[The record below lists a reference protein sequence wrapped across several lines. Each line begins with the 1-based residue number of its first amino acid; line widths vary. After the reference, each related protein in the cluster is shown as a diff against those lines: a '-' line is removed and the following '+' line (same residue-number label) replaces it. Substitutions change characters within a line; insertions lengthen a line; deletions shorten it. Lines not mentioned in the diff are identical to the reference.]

1 MKLKDNKIYRLIII
15 PICIALCFFGR
26 FIPGPEGLSSDA
38 MGVISIFIGSLILWL
53 TIGIDWPSLLCIFAL
68 AFLENIGFNS
78 ALSKSFGNATFIFLL
93 FTFICTYALS
103 KTSLIRR
110 VAIWFIS
117 TKLAKKSGNWFIA
130 LFLLAVLVLGLF
142 ISPSVLFVIIFPILN
157 EVFAIA
163 GIEKDDKVAKVL
175 MMGLGFTVSISS
187 GMTPIA
193 HVFPVLAM
201 NAANVNV
208 SPLAY
213 MGMAIPVGLITF
225 VLMLLAFRFIVRPDV
240 SKLSNVDTSTLSKDS
255 VSVSNET
262 EQSSKITKKEIAILS
277 IFAFVILLWIV
288 PSFFKDGAPEFYDA
302 INKYGTAMP
311 PILGVLL
318 LCIIKFDGKPI
329 ITLDDAFKNG
339 VPWTALM
346 MCAATLVLGA
356 ALTDNA
362 IGIKAFLQNNLSS
375 SLSSLPAIALLI
387 IFAFWAALQT
397 NLSSNM
403 VTATLVS
410 TVAASILIATSSTLS
425 VPAVAS
431 IIGMLASF
439 AFATPPSMPHIA
451 IVAGSDYCDT
461 KDVLIYGSLLM
472 VISVVIALV
481 IGYPLG
487 SILM

>member
-1 MKLKDNKIYRLIII
+1 MKLKDNKIYRWIII
-15 PICIALCFFGR
+15 PVCIALCFFGR

-38 MGVISIFIGSLILWL
+38 MGVISIYLGSLILWL

-68 AFLENIGFNS
+68 AFLDNIGFNT

-93 FTFICTYALS
+93 FTFLCTYALS
-103 KTSLIRR
+103 KTTLIRR
-110 VAIWFIS
+110 IALWFIS
-117 TKLAKKSGNWFIA
+117 TKLAKKNGNWFVA
-130 LFLLAVLVLGLF
+130 LFLFAVLVLGLF
-142 ISPSVLFVIIFPILN
+142 ISPSVLFVIILPILN

-163 GIEKDDKVAKVL
+163 GIEKGDKVAKVL

-201 NAANVNV
+201 NAAGVSV

-225 VLMLLAFRFIVRPDV
+225 VLMLLVFRFVIRPDV
-240 SKLSNVDTSTLSKDS
+240 SKLTNVDTSTLSVSSQS
-255 VSVSNET
+255 VSEDASVDRIS
-262 EQSSKITKKEIAILS
+262 KKEITILS
-277 IFAFVILLWIV
+277 IFVLVILLWIV
-288 PSFFKDGAPEFYDA
+288 PSFFKDGAPEFYNA

-318 LCIIKFDGKPI
+318 LCIIRFDGKPI
-329 ITLDDAFKNG
+329 ITIEDAFKNG

-362 IGIKAFLQNNLSS
+362 IGIKAFLQTNLSS

-387 IFAFWAALQT
+387 IFCVWAALQT

-410 TVAASILIATSSTLS
+410 TVAASILVATNAALS
-425 VPAVAS
+425 IPAVAS
-431 IIGMLASF
+431 VIGMLASF

-461 KDVLIYGSLLM
+461 EDVLIYGSLLM
-472 VISVVIALV
+472 VITIVVALLV
-481 IGYPLG
+481 GYPLG

>member
-1 MKLKDNKIYRLIII
+1 MI

-38 MGVISIFIGSLILWL
+38 MGVISIFVGSLILWL

-68 AFLENIGFNS
+68 AFLDNIGFNS

-103 KTSLIRR
+103 RTSLIRR
-110 VAIWFIS
+110 VAVWFIS
-117 TKLAKKSGNWFIA
+117 TRLAKKSGNWFVT

-142 ISPSVLFVIIFPILN
+142 ISPSVLFVIILPILH
-157 EVFAIA
+157 EVFDIA
-163 GIEKDDKVAKVL
+163 GIEKGDKVAKVL

-225 VLMLLAFRFIVRPDV
+225 VLMLLTFRFIIRPDV
-240 SKLSNVDTSTLSKDS
+240 SKLTNVDTSSLSSDIPH
-255 VSVSNET
+255 
-262 EQSSKITKKEIAILS
+262 ITKKEITILS
-277 IFAFVILLWIV
+277 IFVLVILLWIV
-288 PSFFKDGAPEFYDA
+288 PSFFKDGVPEFYDA

-318 LCIIKFDGKPI
+318 LCIIRFDGKPI
-329 ITLDDAFKNG
+329 ITLDEAFKNG

-362 IGIKAFLQNNLSS
+362 IGIKAFLQTNLSS

-387 IFAFWAALQT
+387 IFGIWAAIQT

-410 TVAASILIATSSTLS
+410 TVAASILVATGSTLS
-425 VPAVAS
+425 IPAVAS

-472 VISVVIALV
+472 VISVVVALLV
-481 IGYPLG
+481 GYPLG